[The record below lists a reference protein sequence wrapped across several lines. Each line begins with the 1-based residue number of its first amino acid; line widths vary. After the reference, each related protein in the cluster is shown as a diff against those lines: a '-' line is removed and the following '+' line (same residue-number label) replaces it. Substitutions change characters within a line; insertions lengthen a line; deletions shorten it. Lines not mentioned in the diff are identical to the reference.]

1 MLILNKLITWQ
12 LQDNPTIRKM
22 VEFEYRNGKKN
33 EENAL
38 EVKPYGVDRKGRKYY
53 YFGCK

>member
-1 MLILNKLITWQ
+1 VLILNKLITWQ
-12 LQDNPTIRKM
+12 LQENPTIKKM

-38 EVKPYGVDRKGRKYY
+38 EVKPYGVDRRGRKYY

>member
-12 LQDNPTIRKM
+12 IQDSHSIRKM
-22 VEFEYRNGKKN
+22 IESEYRNGKKN
-33 EENAL
+33 EENTL
-38 EVKPYGVDRKGRKYY
+38 EVKPFGIDRRGRKYY